1 MTTAIS
7 GPPPAGGGP
16 GPGGSAP
23 AVRRLRRL
31 LLVALLVAGTALAAG
46 LGWYGW
52 RWLAAPAPP
61 VVNLDDADPVVAAAV
76 RAAQQNI
83 RKDPYSVAAW
93 GALGKLLRA
102 SGYLPDAAACFDQ
115 AGRLDPAD
123 PRWPYLAG
131 EALAQRD
138 PEAALARLRRAVELC
153 DRSGE
158 ENLAPRL
165 RLAELLLARG
175 PAGQAEAE
183 AVLRR
188 ALEVDRNDPSVYLDL
203 GLLAYERDDLKEAR
217 CDLERCQS
225 SPHTHQRACGR
236 LEEVCRRLRD
246 ARAAADYAR
255 KAAAG
260 GADSHWA
267 DPWLADALQQGV
279 GVVDC
284 FRRVDALEAQGRTG
298 LIQAVEVLH
307 ETAEKSPD
315 YRVYVALGKD
325 LALLGDPAAED
336 ALRQAVRLA
345 PDKAQA
351 HFYLSKVLWARG
363 EQRRKGGD
371 AEAARKDYEESAGEA
386 RLALARQ
393 PDDGPTHTFLGL
405 ALKGLGRRGDAAAAF
420 RAAAACGGGD
430 AEPYLFLGELL
441 AEDIRAAPA
450 LRAAAA
456 CGGDAGPYVFLAELL
471 AEDVRAG
478 EARAALGE
486 AVRLS
491 APTDARARD
500 ALARLDKPK

>member
-1 MTTAIS
+1 
-7 GPPPAGGGP
+7 
-16 GPGGSAP
+16 
-23 AVRRLRRL
+23 
-31 LLVALLVAGTALAAG
+31 VALLIAGTGLAAG
-46 LGWYGW
+46 LGWYFW

-61 VVNLDDADPVVAAAV
+61 AVDLDDADPVVAAAV
-76 RAAQQNI
+76 RTAQQNI

-138 PEAALARLRRAVELC
+138 PEAALTRLRRAVELC

-188 ALEVDRNDPSVYLDL
+188 ALEVDPKNPSAYLDL
-203 GLLAYERDDLKEAR
+203 GLLAYERDELKEAR
-217 CDLERCQS
+217 DDLERCQS
-225 SPHTHQRACGR
+225 SPHTHQRACAR
-236 LEEVCRRLRD
+236 LEEVCRRLG
-246 ARAAADYAR
+246 AVAAAADYAH

-260 GADSHWA
+260 GGPDSHWA

-279 GVVDC
+279 GLAAG
-284 FRRVDALEAQGRTG
+284 FRRVEQLESQGRVG
-298 LIQAVEVLH
+298 LIEAVEFLH
-307 ETAEKSPD
+307 EMADKSPN

-325 LALLGDPAAED
+325 LALLGDHTGAED

-351 HFYLSKVLWARG
+351 HFYLSKVLWGRG

-405 ALKGLGRRGDAAAAF
+405 ALKGLGRREEAAAAF

-430 AEPYLFLGELL
+430 AEPYLLLGELL
-441 AEDIRAAPA
+441 AEDIRAAA
-450 LRAAAA
+450 VFRAAAA
-456 CGGDAGPYVFLAELL
+456 CGGGDAGPYLLLGGLL
-471 AEDVRAG
+471 AEDVQAG

-491 APTDARARD
+491 APTDVRARD
-500 ALARLDKPK
+500 VLARLDKPK